1 MSIKI
6 LLADDHKMMRE
17 GLRALLESEPDME
30 VIAETANGLTTVQLA
45 GELSPDVVIMDI
57 GMPGLNGIGAT
68 RQIVARSPGIKVVAL
83 SLHSDRPYV
92 TQMLEAGASGYLL
105 KGCSFKELARAI
117 KAVVAGQ
124 MYLSPRITRIV
135 VEDYVHRLTET
146 NSLTPP
152 ALTPRQR
159 EVLKLLTEGKSTNE
173 IASLLE
179 VSVKTIGTHRWRIM
193 KKLSVHSVAEL
204 TKYAIREGLTTP
216 EP

>member
-1 MSIKI
+1 MSIRI
-6 LLADDHKMMRE
+6 LLADGHKMMRE
-17 GLRALLESEPDME
+17 GLRALLEREPDME
-30 VIAETANGLTTVQLA
+30 VIAGVENGLTTVQLA
-45 GELSPDVVIMDI
+45 EELSPDVVITDI
-57 GMPGLNGIGAT
+57 VMPGLNGIGAT

-83 SLHSDRPYV
+83 SFHSDRPYV
-92 TQMLEAGASGYLL
+92 AQMLEAGASGYLL
-105 KGCSFKELARAI
+105 KGCSFQELARAI
-117 KAVVAGQ
+117 KAVVEDQ

-135 VEDYVHRLTET
+135 IEDYVRRLREP
-146 NSLTPP
+146 NSSALP